1 MTVYSSY
8 DEDALIRR
16 LQQGDNNAFTEIY
29 NRFWKLLFAIA
40 FKYMENKEAAEEIVQ
55 EIFMRLWDRRNE
67 LDIKALG
74 PYLATACKYA
84 VFKQIAKDKLRRE
97 KTSGLP
103 SHWRPCDNE
112 LESLIH
118 ARFLEQIL
126 STAIDSLPT
135 QCKIVYRLS
144 EEDDLKIPEIA
155 SKLRISSNTA
165 RNHLARARQIIRSTL
180 REAGA
185 SMLLF

>member
-1 MTVYSSY
+1 MTVYASY
-8 DEDALIRR
+8 GEDVLIKR

-40 FKYMENKEAAEEIVQ
+40 FKHMESKEAAEEIVQ

-97 KTSGLP
+97 KISGHVRGLAP
-103 SHWRPCDNE
+103 SDNE

-126 STAIDSLPT
+126 STVIDTLPT

-144 EEDDLKIPEIA
+144 EEEDLKIPEIA
-155 SKLRISSNTA
+155 DRLQISSNTA

-185 SMLLF
+185 SILLF